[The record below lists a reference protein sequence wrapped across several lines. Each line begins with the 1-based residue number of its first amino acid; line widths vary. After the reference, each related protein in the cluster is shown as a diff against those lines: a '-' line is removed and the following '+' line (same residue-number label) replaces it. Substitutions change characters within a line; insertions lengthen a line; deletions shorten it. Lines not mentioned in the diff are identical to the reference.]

1 MPASRVSNLLAPRLN
16 ALIRDV
22 PDFPKPGILF
32 KDITPLL
39 ADGEALRD
47 ATRAMADSY
56 RTAGIHHVV
65 GIESRGFILGAC
77 VARELGVGFI
87 PVRKPGKLP
96 ATRMSVEYA
105 LEYGTDRLEVH
116 ADACGHADRVLIVD
130 DVLATGGTA
139 LATSRLMEQLGAE
152 IAGFSFLIVLAFLNG
167 RDKLS
172 ARRVETVLTY

>member
-1 MPASRVSNLLAPRLN
+1 V
-16 ALIRDV
+16 RDI
-22 PDFPKPGILF
+22 PDFPKPGIRF

-47 ATRAMADSY
+47 ATRAMADPY
-56 RTAGIHHVV
+56 RSAAIDHVV

-96 ATRMSVEYA
+96 ATTIGVEYA

-116 ADACGHADRVLIVD
+116 ADACGRADRVLIVD

-139 LATSRLMEQLGAE
+139 RATCQLLEQIGAE
-152 IAGFSFLIVLAFLNG
+152 IAGLGFLIVLEFLNG
-167 RDKLS
+167 R
-172 ARRVETVLTY
+172 AQIGRRRVETVLTF